1 MKIKFSVRMLLNGL
15 LGKRLVGMHCEP
27 EPTGDIRIDVRPSPA
42 QLVLSS
48 RHEDGLLL
56 LHVSTG
62 RLFLCNRTGAR
73 VWQNFMNGSSLMEA
87 SEQLSQDYGVPVADM
102 RKDALAFLGD
112 LETHGLLNPS
122 FLQV

>member
-1 MKIKFSVRMLLNGL
+1 MLLSWL
-15 LGKRLVGMHCEP
+15 FGKRRVGMHCEP

-56 LHVSTG
+56 LHVCTG

-73 VWQNFMNGSSLMEA
+73 FWQSFVNGSSLMEA
-87 SEQLSQDYGVPVADM
+87 SEQLSQEYGVPVDDL

-122 FLQV
+122 LPQV